1 MKNYI
6 TTPAIIVTA
15 AILIISCGSESA
27 RAPAPTAISLSVART
42 APPPTETPFPTAAPV
57 PTGTPTPT
65 STTTATPAPTHTP
78 TPTPTPIPTAT
89 ATPAST
95 HTPTPTPVP
104 TSTPVPTPQHTHTQA
119 GADLPTT
126 EVVRILGP
134 SVVKIVTEAG
144 DQNDG
149 LSAIGL
155 GTGVIIDMD
164 GHILT
169 SNHVVEGI
177 KDITVT
183 LYDGKTLDAW
193 VVGHDPHTDIAVIK
207 VPAEGLHP
215 APLGDS
221 SGLLVGQDV
230 IAIGHALGLGGAP
243 TVSKGVVSAL
253 DRTIGT
259 GRNTTMVDLIQTD
272 ASINLGNSGGP
283 LVSTQAEVVGINTSM
298 LRVGQGIGFAV
309 NINDART
316 VADQLVERG
325 AVRRGYM
332 GVLFADLTRAF
343 IAQLG
348 LDRDAEGVLLTQ
360 VVPDTPAW
368 NAGLR
373 PGDVIL
379 SANGQPMSTTG
390 ELLKFL
396 MMHPP
401 GDTMEAL
408 ALREGEQLTIRLTLG
423 ERPAN

>member
-1 MKNYI
+1 M
-6 TTPAIIVTA
+6 
-15 AILIISCGSESA
+15 
-27 RAPAPTAISLSVART
+27 
-42 APPPTETPFPTAAPV
+42 
-57 PTGTPTPT
+57 
-65 STTTATPAPTHTP
+65 
-78 TPTPTPIPTAT
+78 
-89 ATPAST
+89 
-95 HTPTPTPVP
+95 
-104 TSTPVPTPQHTHTQA
+104 
-119 GADLPTT
+119 
-126 EVVRILGP
+126 
-134 SVVKIVTEAG
+134 KIVTEAG
-144 DQNDG
+144 GQSDG
-149 LSAIGL
+149 LSLIGL
-155 GTGVIIDMD
+155 GTGVIIDAA

-177 KDITVT
+177 EDITVT
-183 LYDGKTLDAW
+183 LYDGRTLDAW
-193 VVGHDPHTDIAVIK
+193 VVGRDPHTDIAVIK

-215 APLGDS
+215 ALLGDS

-230 IAIGHALGLGGAP
+230 IAIGHALGLGDAP

-259 GRNTTMVDLIQTD
+259 ERNTTMVDLIQTD

-332 GVLFADLTRAF
+332 GVLFADLTPAF

-348 LDRDAEGVLLTQ
+348 LDMDAEGVLLTE

-379 SANGQPMSTTG
+379 AANGQPMSTTG

>member
-1 MKNYI
+1 M
-6 TTPAIIVTA
+6 
-15 AILIISCGSESA
+15 
-27 RAPAPTAISLSVART
+27 
-42 APPPTETPFPTAAPV
+42 
-57 PTGTPTPT
+57 
-65 STTTATPAPTHTP
+65 
-78 TPTPTPIPTAT
+78 
-89 ATPAST
+89 
-95 HTPTPTPVP
+95 
-104 TSTPVPTPQHTHTQA
+104 
-119 GADLPTT
+119 
-126 EVVRILGP
+126 
-134 SVVKIVTEAG
+134 VKIVTEAG
-144 DQNDG
+144 GQSDG
-149 LSAIGL
+149 LSLIGL
-155 GTGVIIDMD
+155 GTGVIIDAA

-177 KDITVT
+177 EDITVT
-183 LYDGKTLDAW
+183 LYDGRTLDAW
-193 VVGHDPHTDIAVIK
+193 VVGRDPHTDIAVIK

-215 APLGDS
+215 ALLGDS

-230 IAIGHALGLGGAP
+230 IAIGHALGLGDAP

-259 GRNTTMVDLIQTD
+259 ERNTTMVDLIQTD

-332 GVLFADLTRAF
+332 GVLFADLTPAF

-348 LDRDAEGVLLTQ
+348 LDMDAEGVLLTE

-379 SANGQPMSTTG
+379 AANGQPMSTTG

>member
-1 MKNYI
+1 M
-6 TTPAIIVTA
+6 
-15 AILIISCGSESA
+15 
-27 RAPAPTAISLSVART
+27 
-42 APPPTETPFPTAAPV
+42 
-57 PTGTPTPT
+57 
-65 STTTATPAPTHTP
+65 
-78 TPTPTPIPTAT
+78 
-89 ATPAST
+89 
-95 HTPTPTPVP
+95 
-104 TSTPVPTPQHTHTQA
+104 
-119 GADLPTT
+119 
-126 EVVRILGP
+126 
-134 SVVKIVTEAG
+134 VKIVTEAG
-144 DQNDG
+144 GQSDG
-149 LSAIGL
+149 LSLIGL
-155 GTGVIIDMD
+155 GTGVIIDAA

-177 KDITVT
+177 EDITVT
-183 LYDGKTLDAW
+183 LYDGRTLDAW
-193 VVGHDPHTDIAVIK
+193 VVGRDPHTDIAVIK

-215 APLGDS
+215 ALLGDS

-259 GRNTTMVDLIQTD
+259 ERNTTMVDLIQTD

-332 GVLFADLTRAF
+332 GVLFADLTPAF

-348 LDRDAEGVLLTQ
+348 LDMDAEGVLLTE

-423 ERPAN
+423 ERPTN

>member
-1 MKNYI
+1 M
-6 TTPAIIVTA
+6 
-15 AILIISCGSESA
+15 
-27 RAPAPTAISLSVART
+27 
-42 APPPTETPFPTAAPV
+42 
-57 PTGTPTPT
+57 
-65 STTTATPAPTHTP
+65 
-78 TPTPTPIPTAT
+78 
-89 ATPAST
+89 
-95 HTPTPTPVP
+95 
-104 TSTPVPTPQHTHTQA
+104 
-119 GADLPTT
+119 
-126 EVVRILGP
+126 
-134 SVVKIVTEAG
+134 VKIVTEAG
-144 DQNDG
+144 DQSDG
-149 LSAIGL
+149 QSLVGL
-155 GTGVIIDMD
+155 GTGVIIDAA

-177 KDITVT
+177 EEITVT

-193 VVGHDPHTDIAVIK
+193 VVGRDPHTDLAVIK

-215 APLGDS
+215 ALLGDS

-259 GRNTTMVDLIQTD
+259 ARNTTMVDLIQTD

-283 LVSTQAEVVGINTSM
+283 LVSSQAEVVGINTSM
-298 LRVGQGIGFAV
+298 LRVGQGIGFAI

-316 VADQLVERG
+316 VADHLVERG

-332 GVLFADLTRAF
+332 GVLFADLTPAF

-348 LDRDAEGVLLTQ
+348 LDMDAEGVLLTE
-360 VVPDTPAW
+360 VVPETPAW

-379 SANGQPMSTTG
+379 AANDEPMPTTG

-401 GDTMEAL
+401 GDSMEVL
-408 ALREGEQLTIRLTLG
+408 ALREGEQMTVQLTLG
-423 ERPAN
+423 ERPVN